1 MCFLL
6 QVSLCD
12 KMTRSQANL
21 TTKIDPLSG
30 EPIAELLDDNLN
42 KDAVLS
48 KTKSQNKLRT
58 KDGKG
63 TLK

>member
-1 MCFLL
+1 
-6 QVSLCD
+6 
-12 KMTRSQANL
+12 MTRSQANL

-30 EPIAELLDDNLN
+30 EPIAELDENN